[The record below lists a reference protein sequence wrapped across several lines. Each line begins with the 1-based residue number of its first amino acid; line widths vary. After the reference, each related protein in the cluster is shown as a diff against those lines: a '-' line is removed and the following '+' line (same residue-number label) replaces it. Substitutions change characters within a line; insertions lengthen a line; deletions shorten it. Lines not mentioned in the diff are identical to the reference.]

1 MLNDKTTEICKRLD
15 WSIYLDANEDVEL
28 RKESPAGEDFSICV
42 DSKNF
47 IQNVKEYAANFDI
60 DEHIELWIEA
70 KRNGVKGVPS
80 ARELVYDAEAI
91 CKMLQELAAAL
102 AKEEPA
108 LVRASTRRFTAS
120 RTRRP
125 VAQDGWKQPYSPSQQ
140 TSRSSPASRLS

>member
-1 MLNDKTTEICKRLD
+1 MLNDKLTEICERLD
-15 WSIYLDANEDVEL
+15 WSIYLDANENVEL
-28 RKESPAGEDFSICV
+28 RKESPAGEDISICV

-108 LVRASTRRFTAS
+108 
-120 RTRRP
+120 
-125 VAQDGWKQPYSPSQQ
+125 
-140 TSRSSPASRLS
+140 

>member
-1 MLNDKTTEICKRLD
+1 MNLYDLLTIDRSSLYGVRHGLG
-15 WSIYLDANEDVEL
+15 SIADLLPRFQSTHPL
-28 RKESPAGEDFSICV
+28 RGAT
-42 DSKNF
+42 
-47 IQNVKEYAANFDI
+47 VKEYAANFDI

-108 LVRASTRRFTAS
+108 
-120 RTRRP
+120 
-125 VAQDGWKQPYSPSQQ
+125 
-140 TSRSSPASRLS
+140 

>member
-1 MLNDKTTEICKRLD
+1 MLNDKLTEICERLD
-15 WSIYLDANEDVEL
+15 WSIYLDANENVEL

-91 CKMLQELAAAL
+91 DKMLQEFAAAL

-108 LVRASTRRFTAS
+108 
-120 RTRRP
+120 
-125 VAQDGWKQPYSPSQQ
+125 
-140 TSRSSPASRLS
+140 

>member
-1 MLNDKTTEICKRLD
+1 M
-15 WSIYLDANEDVEL
+15 
-28 RKESPAGEDFSICV
+28 

-80 ARELVYDAEAI
+80 TRELVYDAEAI
-91 CKMLQELAAAL
+91 DKMLQELAAAL

-108 LVRASTRRFTAS
+108 
-120 RTRRP
+120 
-125 VAQDGWKQPYSPSQQ
+125 
-140 TSRSSPASRLS
+140 

>member
-1 MLNDKTTEICKRLD
+1 MLNDKITEICERLD
-15 WSIYLDANEDVEL
+15 WSIYLD
-28 RKESPAGEDFSICV
+28 
-42 DSKNF
+42 
-47 IQNVKEYAANFDI
+47 ANFDI

-108 LVRASTRRFTAS
+108 
-120 RTRRP
+120 
-125 VAQDGWKQPYSPSQQ
+125 
-140 TSRSSPASRLS
+140 

>member
-1 MLNDKTTEICKRLD
+1 MSA
-15 WSIYLDANEDVEL
+15 SIGQSTSARTRTWNSARNPRPE
-28 RKESPAGEDFSICV
+28 KISAFAWIP
-42 DSKNF
+42 KNF

-80 ARELVYDAEAI
+80 TRELVYDAEAI

-108 LVRASTRRFTAS
+108 
-120 RTRRP
+120 
-125 VAQDGWKQPYSPSQQ
+125 
-140 TSRSSPASRLS
+140 

>member
-1 MLNDKTTEICKRLD
+1 MLNDKITEICERLD

-28 RKESPAGEDFSICV
+28 R
-42 DSKNF
+42 
-47 IQNVKEYAANFDI
+47 KEYAANFDI

-108 LVRASTRRFTAS
+108 
-120 RTRRP
+120 
-125 VAQDGWKQPYSPSQQ
+125 
-140 TSRSSPASRLS
+140 